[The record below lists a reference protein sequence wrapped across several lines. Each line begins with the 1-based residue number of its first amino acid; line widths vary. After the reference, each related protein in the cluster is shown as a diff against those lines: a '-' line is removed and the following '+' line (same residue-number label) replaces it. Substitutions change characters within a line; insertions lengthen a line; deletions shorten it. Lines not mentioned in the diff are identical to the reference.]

1 MTPTA
6 RVAVDLL
13 GPLRLWVGDETVE
26 VPGPRRRAVLALLAL
41 AEGRAVSVDG
51 FLDAVWPDEVPT
63 TGRRALHAHI
73 SRLRGHLGP
82 GAERLER
89 QGSAYS
95 LHLDDDGL
103 DVGRARRLAAAGRR
117 RSATDPNAAR
127 PLLDE
132 AWSLWRGRALDEF
145 PDVAP
150 LAAEATGLEELRAEI
165 LDDLLEAGLAAGTPG
180 VLQQALGAT
189 AADPRRERTHRLL
202 MRALA
207 AVGRA
212 SEALEVAHQF
222 RRRLVEAT
230 GLDPSTA
237 LAELE
242 QAIASGGIGSG
253 GIETLRPAPSAA
265 ADGAPAP
272 SSAGRSVAPDAA
284 PLVGRSS
291 ELSRLEHLMAA
302 PGLVTVLGPGG
313 VGKTS
318 LARAATDR
326 LASDRDLVVV
336 DLGAVTSSDDV
347 MGAFATAL
355 HLSSAHR
362 DDVVDRAADRLAVGD
377 PVVLLDSCEHLLE
390 SCRVLVGA
398 LLPRCPRLSVVATSR
413 ERLGLGAERLLR
425 MGPLPLPD
433 PGEDRPEVLAA
444 NPAVQAFVAHASRSG
459 AMTVDHDSA
468 PVISEVVR
476 RLDGLPLALELAA
489 GRVATLGLVGLL
501 ESLGRSLDLLGR
513 RDGDPRH
520 QTLRRAVEWSY
531 RLLGD
536 DDRMLFRALGTFPG
550 GVELTAVRHVAAAL
564 DLRDDPA
571 LLMARLADASMLAPD
586 ADLVARYT
594 MLETIRALARE
605 EQQSAGE
612 QDRCDQILLDW
623 ASLVAATVDQG
634 FDTREG
640 ASVDRLL
647 RREMPNLRAARAIAI
662 RRGSI
667 DGMVDAV
674 LHLHEAAHQRDLP
687 ELGAW
692 TIDLAQSPLVDVH
705 PRRAEL
711 LGAASVASWMR
722 GDLAAAQRFA
732 EAGLAEADESTARR
746 SLDGLGAVH
755 LFAGDPAEAE
765 RLWTEA
771 DRVSD
776 EPHHHYLASA
786 ALCAG
791 YNGDDDRA
799 DELLAQAFAQAI
811 ERESDAALAYCH
823 YTRAEVAS
831 VDHPDEAREDYST
844 CIVLAQRVGATFV
857 GSLASVGLVSLLARG
872 GDAREALDGFRW
884 LLRYFSRS
892 GNWTQQWTTVRNL
905 AALLARHGE
914 PEVAALLLHCADQA
928 AEGSAINEEQR
939 PAYEALQ
946 AEIAAAL
953 GPEGRRRVDRQAM
966 TTSRVAAVEAALE
979 AIDRVLASL

>member
-1 MTPTA
+1 MTPSA
-6 RVAVDLL
+6 RVAIDLL
-13 GPLRLWVGDETVE
+13 GPLRLWVGDEVVE

-41 AEGRAVSVDG
+41 AEGRAVSVDAL
-51 FLDAVWPDEVPT
+51 LDAVWPGEVPT

-73 SRLRGHLGP
+73 SRLRGHLGA

-117 RSATDPNAAR
+117 RLTSDPTAAR

-150 LAAEATGLEELRAEI
+150 LAAEAAGLEELQAEI

-230 GLDPSTA
+230 GLDPSPE
-237 LAELE
+237 LSDLE
-242 QAIASGGIGSG
+242 QRIAAGSLEPPTPDPSDPIGGRAAPASP
-253 GIETLRPAPSAA
+253 PAPAR
-265 ADGAPAP
+265 
-272 SSAGRSVAPDAA
+272 AGTTAAA
-284 PLVGRSS
+284 PLVGRTS
-291 ELSRLEHLMAA
+291 ELSRLEHLMAE

-326 LASDRDLVVV
+326 LSGERDLVVV

-390 SCRVLVGA
+390 PCQVLVGA

-413 ERLGLGAERLLR
+413 ERLGLAAERLLR

-433 PGEDRPEVLAA
+433 PGEERPEVVAA

-459 AMTVDHDSA
+459 TVTVDDDTA
-468 PVISEVVR
+468 PAISEVVR

-489 GRVATLGLVGLL
+489 GRVATMGLAGLL
-501 ESLGRSLDLLGR
+501 DSLGRSLDLLGR
-513 RDGDPRH
+513 PDGDPRH

-536 DDRMLFRALGTFPG
+536 DDRTLFRALGSFPG
-550 GVELTAVRHVAAAL
+550 GVELTAVRHAASAL
-564 DLRDDPA
+564 GLQDDPA
-571 LLMARLADASMLAPD
+571 LLMARLVDASMLAPD

-605 EQQSAGE
+605 EQAAAGE
-612 QDRCDQILLDW
+612 QDQADQILLDW
-623 ASLVAATVDQG
+623 ATSVAAAVDRG

-674 LHLHEAAHQRDLP
+674 LHLHEAANQRDLP

-692 TIDLAQSPLVDVH
+692 TIDLALLEQVGDH

-732 EAGLAEADESTARR
+732 EEGLAQADESTARR
-746 SLDGLGAVH
+746 SLDGLAAVH
-755 LFAGDPAEAE
+755 LFKGEPAEAE

-771 DRVSD
+771 DRVAD
-776 EPHHHYLASA
+776 HPHPHYLASA
-786 ALCAG
+786 GLSAG
-791 YNGDDDRA
+791 YRGDAERA
-799 DELLAQAFAQAI
+799 SELLATAFAQAI

-823 YTRAEVAS
+823 YARAEVAS
-831 VDHPDEAREDYST
+831 VDHPDDAREDYST
-844 CIVLAQRVGATFV
+844 AIMLAQRVGATFV
-857 GSLASVGLVSLLARG
+857 GSLASVGLVSLLARD

-905 AALLARHGE
+905 AALLAHHGE

-928 AEGSAINEEQR
+928 AEGSAINDEQR

-966 TTSRVAAVEAALE
+966 TTSRVAAVEAALA
-979 AIDRVLASL
+979 AIDRVLSRL